1 MRFHIELCFGVLLLA
16 TAAPRVAAAQF
27 QAPTKEELSMT
38 SDPKAPGA
46 AAVYLYREEKDDD
59 PHHFR
64 IVYARIKVL
73 TEKGKDLAT
82 VHIKYQRN
90 FVINIT
96 GDNSSRSGS
105 SSENHWDAPE
115 ITHTGED
122 SGTNP
127 DLRAGHN
134 EVSAIEARTIHPD
147 GTVIPLTGS
156 PADLLKMSTGANQ
169 FNEMTFNLPSVEVG
183 SILEYRYQVRY
194 DRFQE
199 APDWQVQQDYF
210 VHQARFLFTPDEKFL
225 PNRTLGGTSGGVSD
239 KILYGAHGEILTDIR
254 SEAVL
259 PPGKEVK
266 RDGLGNYFVDFTDI
280 PAIPQEPYAP
290 PQTTRIYHVNFVY
303 TFAPDAKEF
312 WRTEMQQWMKDVD
325 KYTAPTASIKSAA
338 NEAVLTSDSPLEKAK
353 KLYELV
359 QKLDNR
365 DITSNSPA
373 AATDWIPLGN
383 VETVLERKS
392 GNSEQLALLYFS
404 LARAVGLSARPQ
416 RIVSR
421 DRSTFSAELQDTTQL
436 DYVLIGVT
444 VDGKEITLDP
454 GEKMAPFQTLY
465 WAHAGAGGVAL
476 MANGK
481 VETIITPL
489 QDNKDN
495 TVIQVGN
502 LNVSPE
508 GDVSGTLKVG
518 FTGQQAL
525 QWRQLALRSNPNVVK
540 QQLEN
545 AIAAQVPNGIQA
557 HVERVSGLDDP
568 SKQLVAVVTV
578 TGSLAGHA
586 GKHLVLPRLFF
597 ESKATNPY
605 PADDARTLPVDMR
618 YPAQEQEQITYVLP
632 SSYALEGAPQDASIK
647 WEENAAYQL
656 RSKVAAGSITTARV
670 LARGFTLID
679 AKEYG
684 ALRDFYQKVVE
695 SDRQQIVLS
704 EAPAAGK

>member
-1 MRFHIELCFGVLLLA
+1 MRFRTEVCLGVLLLA
-16 TAAPRVAAAQF
+16 TAAPRLAHGQF

-64 IVYARIKVL
+64 SVYARIKVL
-73 TEKGKDLAT
+73 SEKGKDLAT

-122 SGTNP
+122 TGTNP

-147 GTVIPLTGS
+147 GTVVPLTGT
-156 PADLLKMSTGANQ
+156 PADLLKISRGANQ
-169 FNEMTFNLPSVEVG
+169 LNEMTFNLPSVEVG

-199 APDWQVQQDYF
+199 APDWQVQQPYF
-210 VHQARFLFTPDEKFL
+210 VHQARYVFTPDERFL
-225 PNRTLGGTSGGVSD
+225 PDRNLGGGAGVSNRV
-239 KILYGAHGEILTDIR
+239 LYGQNGEILTDIR

-259 PPGKEVK
+259 PPGKEVR
-266 RDGLGNYFVDFTDI
+266 RDGLGNYYVDFTDI
-280 PAIPQEPYAP
+280 PAISKEPYAP
-290 PQTTRIYHVNFVY
+290 PLAARIYHVNFVY
-303 TFAPDAKEF
+303 TSTPDAKEF
-312 WRTEMQQWMKDVD
+312 WQMAMQHWMKDVD
-325 KYTAPTASIKSAA
+325 RYIAPTASIKSTA
-338 NEAVLTSDSPLEKAK
+338 NEVALASDSPLEKAR
-353 KLYELV
+353 KLYDLV

-365 DITSNSPA
+365 DITSNSPFT
-373 AATDWIPLGN
+373 ATDWIPLGN
-383 VETVLERKS
+383 VETVLAQKS
-392 GNSEQLALLYFS
+392 GNSEQLALLYLS
-404 LARAVGLSARPQ
+404 LARAVGLNARPE

-421 DRSTFSAELQDTTQL
+421 DQRTFSAELQDTTQL
-436 DYVLIGVT
+436 DCVLIGVT
-444 VDGKEITLDP
+444 IDGKEITLDP
-454 GEKMAPFQTLY
+454 GEKMAPFQTLQ
-465 WAHAGAGGVAL
+465 WSHAGAGGVAL

-481 VETIITPL
+481 VENILTPL

-508 GDVSGTLKVG
+508 GAVSGTLKVG
-518 FTGQQAL
+518 FIGQQAL
-525 QWRQLALRSNPNVVK
+525 QWRQLALRSNPDVMK
-540 QQLEN
+540 QQMEN
-545 AIAAQVPNGIQA
+545 TIASQVPDGIQA
-557 HVERVSGLDDP
+557 HVERISGLDDS
-568 SKQLVAVVTV
+568 SKQLVAVVPV
-578 TGSLAGHA
+578 TGSLAGLA

-597 ESKATNPY
+597 ESKAANPY
-605 PADDARTLPVDMR
+605 PAEESRTLPVDMH
-618 YPAQEQEQITYVLP
+618 YPAQEQEQITYVFP
-632 SSYALEGAPQDASIK
+632 SNYALEGAPQDASMK

-656 RSKVAAGSITTARV
+656 RSKVTADSITTARV
-670 LARGFTLID
+670 LARGFTMID

-684 ALRDFYQKVVE
+684 QLRDFYQKVAE

>member
-1 MRFHIELCFGVLLLA
+1 
-16 TAAPRVAAAQF
+16 
-27 QAPTKEELSMT
+27 
-38 SDPKAPGA
+38 
-46 AAVYLYREEKDDD
+46 
-59 PHHFR
+59 
-64 IVYARIKVL
+64 
-73 TEKGKDLAT
+73 
-82 VHIKYQRN
+82 
-90 FVINIT
+90 
-96 GDNSSRSGS
+96 
-105 SSENHWDAPE
+105 
-115 ITHTGED
+115 
-122 SGTNP
+122 
-127 DLRAGHN
+127 
-134 EVSAIEARTIHPD
+134 
-147 GTVIPLTGS
+147 
-156 PADLLKMSTGANQ
+156 
-169 FNEMTFNLPSVEVG
+169 
-183 SILEYRYQVRY
+183 
-194 DRFQE
+194 
-199 APDWQVQQDYF
+199 
-210 VHQARFLFTPDEKFL
+210 
-225 PNRTLGGTSGGVSD
+225 
-239 KILYGAHGEILTDIR
+239 
-254 SEAVL
+254 
-259 PPGKEVK
+259 
-266 RDGLGNYFVDFTDI
+266 
-280 PAIPQEPYAP
+280 
-290 PQTTRIYHVNFVY
+290 
-303 TFAPDAKEF
+303 
-312 WRTEMQQWMKDVD
+312 
-325 KYTAPTASIKSAA
+325 
-338 NEAVLTSDSPLEKAK
+338 
-353 KLYELV
+353 V

-568 SKQLVAVVTV
+568 SKQLVAVVPV